1 MSTGAQRLKFGA
13 PEETRTP
20 KIWFLR
26 PTRIPIPSPGRKY
39 NMQSKQDSIKKIE
52 RLLAM
57 ETLGK
62 TFVTKQQQLAYERG
76 YLTGLVATLAYNDN
90 SIESV
95 VNQRIKHLTPKI

>member
-1 MSTGAQRLKFGA
+1 MYYKIGA

-39 NMQSKQDSIKKIE
+39 NMQSKQDSIQKIE

-76 YLTGLVATLAYNDN
+76 YLTGMLAAMAYNDN
-90 SIESV
+90 AVEHI
-95 VNQRIKHLTPKI
+95 VNQRIKNLLPKV